1 MIKSQDYL
9 SQYCGYPS
17 DHKSLSVLSPP
28 PLSAE
33 SPPPPASPRSPIL
46 WIQKLSIEE
55 EQEEQEEVPPY
66 HFTTS
71 TPFED
76 CSSQSSTSTS
86 THETLT
92 RKDTYTVL
100 VQAHNPPHPYSADLV
115 FVHGS
120 TSSSILSPTA
130 AVQPHSTTNNNYS
143 PHHLSNSFIE
153 SDDIDNTG
161 LLIDSNYSQVFT
173 SGSTSQES
181 VPAFSSQKSENPFHI
196 NLTQTSQPDSN
207 HSQFDYPLHN
217 PELPVISELINN
229 SPIDTFD
236 LHHLRADTT
245 GCHSNGSQTEYSY
258 SQEYA
263 DRFNPTPTPLPLSP
277 SLSNTITEPPS
288 IDTTIT
294 TAVTSV
300 PSSVPASIP
309 VSASPP
315 VVRKNTVTEDRK
327 PSYYYYRYS
336 LSHQRGGHSNKEQL
350 QQQQQGGEEEDMAA
364 RLRHM
369 KVVPS
374 TRSQSDLI
382 GISLELSDG
391 ETDFGFTLSQDSNDI
406 IIGDIREGK
415 SVCILFVFVCQ
426 HFVGIYIMQ
435 YLLTGLAAS
444 RCGLREGDV
453 LIKINEISI
462 DDESIN
468 QANDLLKEVKY
479 QLFIYYLF
487 YLFLGC
493 I

>member
-1 MIKSQDYL
+1 M
-9 SQYCGYPS
+9 SQYCGYSS

-33 SPPPPASPRSPIL
+33 TPPTPTSPGSPIL
-46 WIQKLSIEE
+46 WIQKLSVEE
-55 EQEEQEEVPPY
+55 EQEGQEEVPPY

-71 TPFED
+71 APFED

-86 THETLT
+86 THETLS

-130 AVQPHSTTNNNYS
+130 AVQPQTTANNNYS

-153 SDDIDNTG
+153 SDEIDNTG

-207 HSQFDYPLHN
+207 HSQVDYPLHN

-258 SQEYA
+258 SQEYS
-263 DRFNPTPTPLPLSP
+263 DRFSATPTPLPLS
-277 SLSNTITEPPS
+277 SSFSNTITEPLS
-288 IDTTIT
+288 IDTLSVTTTVPTSVPIT
-294 TAVTSV
+294 VTSVPTSAPTSVPTSAPSSV
-300 PSSVPASIP
+300 PSSVP
-309 VSASPP
+309 VSHSPP
-315 VVRKNTVTEDRK
+315 VVRRDIVTEDRK

-336 LSHQRGGHSNKEQL
+336 LSHQRGHSRDQ
-350 QQQQQGGEEEDMAA
+350 QQQQQGEGDMSA
-364 RLRHM
+364 RQRHM
-369 KVVPS
+369 RVVPS
-374 TRSQSDLI
+374 FRNQSELC
-382 GISLELSDG
+382 LELGDE
-391 ETDFGFTLSQDSNDI
+391 ETDFGLTISKDNDDI
-406 IIGDIREGK
+406 IIDEIREGK
-415 SVCILFVFVCQ
+415 TLCV
-426 HFVGIYIMQ
+426 
-435 YLLTGLAAS
+435 
-444 RCGLREGDV
+444 
-453 LIKINEISI
+453 
-462 DDESIN
+462 
-468 QANDLLKEVKY
+468 
-479 QLFIYYLF
+479 
-487 YLFLGC
+487 
-493 I
+493 